1 MEENKLI
8 ENKKDKTLVMII
20 AGLSIVLVVLFIF
33 FLVEKSNN
41 RKHVAAIHQ
50 EKELLEQELTD
61 LSSNYEN
68 LKTTNDTLNEKLSA

>member
-50 EKELLEQELTD
+50 EKELLEQED
-61 LSSNYEN
+61 RKSVV
-68 LKTTNDTLNEKLSA
+68 